1 MFIEAELYMQKN
13 QKKTNP
19 EKMTLQKDGQTDQW
33 RLIQIQ
39 HRGST
44 KSVKKKK
51 KKKTS
56 TEINKEYEIF
66 CYFKDWSIKETK
78 MWIMGLM
85 QYI

>member
-1 MFIEAELYMQKN
+1 MFIEAELYMQKIRKKN
-13 QKKTNP
+13 QSWENDVTERRADGPMKTNSNS
-19 EKMTLQKDGQTDQW
+19 TLG
-33 RLIQIQ
+33 I
-39 HRGST
+39 H

-51 KKKTS
+51 KKKS

-85 QYI
+85 Q